1 MPPEFGYSA
10 WIIESTDLCR
20 PRRGEPIV
28 RAEDDAQR
36 HGAVGGDAGGD
47 ADFAVWCSLKWWS
60 PYPTGRVALWRL
72 PQPRSVTTAVALR
85 DYRSRAQ

>member
-47 ADFAVWCSLKWWS
+47 ADFAVWCSLKWC
-60 PYPTGRVALWRL
+60 GRPIRL
-72 PQPRSVTTAVALR
+72 AESRYG
-85 DYRSRAQ
+85 DYRSRAP